1 MHRIKIIVVAMINK
15 NKSPRSYTKKPKP
28 VYMGCP
34 CESNSCVINR
44 RSRGKWSYE
53 DDIFIRESIPLRK
66 SCMDPYTP
74 MQELALRT
82 ETDNVFWDNSKL
94 WNSKL

>member
-15 NKSPRSYTKKPKP
+15 NKSPRSYTKKP

-34 CESNSCVINR
+34 CKSNSCVINR

-66 SCMDPYTP
+66 SCMDPYTL
-74 MQELALRT
+74 MQELALRN
-82 ETDNVFWDNSKL
+82 ENDNVFWDNSKL
-94 WNSKL
+94 WNSKV